1 MSDLSNSNCSSMK
14 DIVSNCLRVII
25 LESVSALDWV
35 GCTIQN
41 IYCEQMG
48 VFKASFLAMPEPFSM
63 E

>member
-1 MSDLSNSNCSSMK
+1 MK